1 MRDGCARGTMRLMG
15 MGMRTLRDHID
26 EAIAAGESLDGI
38 QLEILDDAPVSD
50 ELRDALWL
58 YAWGLLE
65 SDVDP
70 ALN

>member
-1 MRDGCARGTMRLMG
+1 MRSMG
-15 MGMRTLRDHID
+15 MGMRTLRDSID
-26 EAIAAGESLDGI
+26 EAIAAGESLDDI
-38 QLEILDDAPVSD
+38 QLEILDDAPVTD

-65 SDVDP
+65 SDIDP